1 MPNESKKQI
10 EKIDSFICP
19 ECNSTEYKSHL
30 YVSTIPD
37 PNDPW
42 SNVLQQYECAK
53 CENYIPAHLA
63 ERWENMT
70 VKQAKDEWIN
80 VYKKNKI

>member
-1 MPNESKKQI
+1 MK
-10 EKIDSFICP
+10 SFICP

-42 SNVLQQYECAK
+42 SNILQQYECSK

-63 ERWENMT
+63 ERWNDINYEE
-70 VKQAKDEWIN
+70 AKREWKEIFRDS
-80 VYKKNKI
+80 K

>member
-1 MPNESKKQI
+1 MK
-10 EKIDSFICP
+10 SFICP

-30 YVSTIPD
+30 YVSTEPD

-42 SNVLQQYECAK
+42 SSILQIYEYAK

-63 ERWENMT
+63 ERWNNISNN
-70 VKQAKDEWIN
+70 KAKDDWKNI
-80 VYKKNKI
+80 YKKKEKN

>member
-1 MPNESKKQI
+1 MK
-10 EKIDSFICP
+10 SFICP

-30 YVSTIPD
+30 YVSTEPD

-42 SNVLQQYECAK
+42 SSILQIYECAK

-63 ERWENMT
+63 ERWNNISYN
-70 VKQAKDEWIN
+70 KAKDD
-80 VYKKNKI
+80 